1 MTAAQ
6 QQQEQQQDD
15 DHEDESP
22 NRKTATHNNNNSS
35 NNNSTNSQSPPRK
48 KQRRRGESDDDNTT
62 STTTNLHKN
71 PLVAQNHDGSD
82 SKHDQRWMER
92 FQDLVEFKKIH
103 GHCNVPTQRN
113 KDTPTKVPD
122 RWFRLS
128 SWVSTQRTQHKLLR
142 LGKWTTLKPERVRQL
157 TAIGFSWSGQP
168 PQTVNLPFDRRL
180 EQLQA
185 YRREHGHV
193 NVPQK
198 CSDPQ
203 YSGLGNF
210 CLQQR
215 KDYRQGTLATDR
227 RERLERL
234 GFQWSLRNRGG
245 PLEERMKKAQEQQ
258 QRQQRQREQQ
268 RQRQQ
273 EEQPRNNPNGT
284 LNLERNENAD
294 NSVEEPQPLRGST
307 VAATASP
314 AWAMEHLQRQQQQ
327 QQSQLPQLQQP
338 LQQQQQ
344 QQQRHPQRLDREQPS
359 SPAPT
364 KPTLACETFES
375 SPHDDDDDD
384 HDGEP
389 QKLLYQSKPADVVRE
404 EPIPQWIKWIT
415 VVSLCLLC
423 SAVIMI
429 TLALLL
435 SGNGETDN
443 NPTTSEASNGNLDNN
458 PSMLLPTF
466 PPSMAPSSPRRP
478 TLRPTTTLGND
489 QQSLPTATTASP
501 TSAPTSRSPS
511 LAPISRS
518 PTLSPASG
526 APTLSPTREGPTK
539 GKDSKRNED

>member
-1 MTAAQ
+1 MVSKLP
-6 QQQEQQQDD
+6 
-15 DHEDESP
+15 SP
-22 NRKTATHNNNNSS
+22 PATPASGMGIEVSMSNSISTSS
-35 NNNSTNSQSPPRK
+35 NNNNNNNNTMTHPSSTFGYVKIKKVQSN
-48 KQRRRGESDDDNTT
+48 GEAS
-62 STTTNLHKN
+62 S
-71 PLVAQNHDGSD
+71 VSSFGD
-82 SKHDQRWMER
+82 S
-92 FQDLVEFKKIH
+92 FLC
-103 GHCNVPTQRN
+103 G
-113 KDTPTKVPD
+113 
-122 RWFRLS
+122 
-128 SWVSTQRTQHKLLR
+128 
-142 LGKWTTLKPERVRQL
+142 
-157 TAIGFSWSGQP
+157 
-168 PQTVNLPFDRRL
+168 
-180 EQLQA
+180 
-185 YRREHGHV
+185 
-193 NVPQK
+193 
-198 CSDPQ
+198 
-203 YSGLGNF
+203 
-210 CLQQR
+210 
-215 KDYRQGTLATDR
+215 
-227 RERLERL
+227 
-234 GFQWSLRNRGG
+234 
-245 PLEERMKKAQEQQ
+245 
-258 QRQQRQREQQ
+258 
-268 RQRQQ
+268 
-273 EEQPRNNPNGT
+273 
-284 LNLERNENAD
+284 
-294 NSVEEPQPLRGST
+294 VEET
-307 VAATASP
+307 MV
-314 AWAMEHLQRQQQQ
+314 
-327 QQSQLPQLQQP
+327 P